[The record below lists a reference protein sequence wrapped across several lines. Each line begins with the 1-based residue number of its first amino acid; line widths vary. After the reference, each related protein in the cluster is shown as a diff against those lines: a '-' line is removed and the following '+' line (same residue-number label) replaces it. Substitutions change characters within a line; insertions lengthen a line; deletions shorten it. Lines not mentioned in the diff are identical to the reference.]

1 MPPPSSN
8 RSSPRTL
15 LVQLGLFVTTLI
27 TTTMAGAEWQSGK
40 FLFFIDHPLGWPEF
54 WQGLYF
60 SVPFL
65 GILTAHEFGHYL
77 TARYYRVRVT
87 LPYYIPLWLGFVPG
101 FSSLGTMGALIRL
114 RQPLDSRQQFFDI
127 GIAGPL
133 AGFALALGV
142 LLYGFTHLPP
152 KEHIFSIHPEYRAFG
167 LDYEKHV
174 YTYAYLRAQDSL
186 AQAQWQQ
193 QAKALALAEGK
204 PYRERTFQPQEAYPM
219 EALGSNLLFKF
230 FEEVVVQDPR
240 LIPNPHE
247 MMHYPFLLAGYF
259 ALFFTALNLLPI
271 GQLDG
276 GHILYSLI
284 GSRWHGIVSPA
295 LLVGFVAYAGL
306 GLFRPADFAVGDQE
320 YVNQLGW
327 LTLYVGVLYVT
338 FSRITENRLTVW
350 MITLG
355 VATAQILVSTVF
367 PRAEGYP
374 GWLVFG
380 LVLGRFLGIY
390 HPPALHDQPLN
401 AQRQWLGWFALVVFI
416 LCITPQLFIISTVS
430 R

>member
-1 MPPPSSN
+1 MPPSN
-8 RSSPRTL
+8 SNQSSPRTL
-15 LVQLGLFVTTLI
+15 LVQLGLFLTTLVTT
-27 TTTMAGAEWQSGK
+27 TAAGAEWRFGN
-40 FLFFIDHPLGWPEF
+40 FFFFVNHPLGWPEF

-77 TARYYRVRVT
+77 TARYYQVRVT
-87 LPYYIPLWLGFVPG
+87 LPYYIPLWLGLVPG

-133 AGFALALGV
+133 AGFGLALGI

-152 KEHIFSIHPEYRAFG
+152 KEYIFSIHPEYQAFG
-167 LDYEKHV
+167 PDYEKHV

-186 AQAQWQQ
+186 AQARSQQ
-193 QAKALALAEGK
+193 QTKALALAQGK
-204 PYRERTFQPQEAYPM
+204 PYRERTFQPQQEYLM
-219 EALGSNLLFKF
+219 TALGSNLLFEF
-230 FEEVVVQDPR
+230 FARVVAPDQR
-240 LIPNPHE
+240 LIPDPHE

-284 GSRWHGIVSPA
+284 GSRWHGIVSPV

-306 GLFRPADFAVGDQE
+306 GLFRPGDFAVGDQE
-320 YVNQLGW
+320 FVNQLGW
-327 LTLYVGVLYVT
+327 LALYTGFLFVT
-338 FSRITENRLTVW
+338 FSRINENRSTGW
-350 MITLG
+350 MIALG
-355 VATAQILVSTVF
+355 VVTAQILVSTVF

-380 LVLGRFLGIY
+380 LVLGRFLGVY
-390 HPPALHDQPLN
+390 HPPALYDQPLN
-401 AQRQWLGWFALVVFI
+401 AKRQWLGWFALVVFV
-416 LCITPQLFIISTVS
+416 LCVTPQLFIISTVS